1 MRTLSTLFRF
11 GDEAMPGEL
20 RVGSGFDLHR
30 LVRGR
35 PFVLGGLRVPHPVGP
50 LGHSD
55 GDALLHA
62 LIDALLGASG
72 GGDIGDRFPDTDPRW
87 KGADS
92 RSLVRAVWSPLRRAG
107 WRVRNVDA
115 TVVAER
121 PRLGPWKP
129 RIARAVAG
137 LLGVPAGRV
146 CVKAKTLEGLGEIG
160 RGKAVAAQVVVLLD
174 KSKIPNPKSK

>member
-1 MRTLSTLFRF
+1 
-11 GDEAMPGEL
+11 MPSGM
-20 RVGSGFDLHR
+20 RVGLGFDLHR

-35 PFVLGGLRVPHPVGP
+35 PFVLGGLRIPHPRGP

-62 LIDALLGASG
+62 LVDALLGAAG

-92 RSLVRAVWSPLRRAG
+92 RTLLEAVWRPLRKAG
-107 WRVRNVDA
+107 WRICNVDA

-121 PRLGPWKP
+121 PKLGPWKP
-129 RIARAVAG
+129 RIAREIAR
-137 LLGVPAGRV
+137 LLGCPPRAV
-146 CVKAKTLEGLGEIG
+146 CVKAKTMERLGEIG
-160 RGKAVAAQVVVLLD
+160 AGKAVAAQVAVLM
-174 KSKIPNPKSK
+174 SRGGR